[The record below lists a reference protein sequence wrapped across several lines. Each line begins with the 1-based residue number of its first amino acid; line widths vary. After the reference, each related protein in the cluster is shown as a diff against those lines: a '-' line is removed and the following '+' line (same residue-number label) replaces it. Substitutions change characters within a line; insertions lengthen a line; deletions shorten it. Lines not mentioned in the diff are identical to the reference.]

1 MKMDLKMINDD
12 FTILVR
18 HEFRKEVDKMLF
30 DMGYSFKSDDGEH
43 FIALEKENLFYFID
57 YKSKTIVKKKQISF
71 LNDRGV
77 FMSLHKLRKIWRKHR
92 RQEGVY
98 RAVKEGKFKGKQ
110 EYIDKGVIRSAMAE
124 KGSTYRNVAESL
136 NVSPSTVYRAMLGY
150 RKIDLERKVVTEEAC
165 DFTDG
170 YYKISVEK
178 SNISKTQDLL
188 FALGYSWPHSSCY
201 HFDHEMKTIFM
212 KPNKDLSWSDLPL
225 TSDLFPAFKQIT
237 IKDLELMKKEL
248 KEIDFI
254 KDPYEKD
261 KKILDLS
268 DKYNRLKL
276 TYESSLEVLAEK
288 DGKISEYID
297 LLDLL
302 KKGYVE
308 ENKNLLLKLDEKQ
321 EKINQLHMEI
331 EGLKSLIFPP
341 ENKESDKI
349 SLSFCGYKLKITK

>member
-1 MKMDLKMINDD
+1 MERDLKMINDD

-30 DMGYSFKSDDGEH
+30 DMGYSFKLDAGEN
-43 FIALEKENLFYFID
+43 FYALEKENLFYFID

-92 RQEGVY
+92 RQEGVN

-136 NVSPSTVYRAMLGY
+136 NVSLSTVYRAMLGY
-150 RKIDLERKVVTEEAC
+150 RKIDLERKGVTEEAC
-165 DFTDG
+165 DFSDG

-178 SNISKTQDLL
+178 SNISKTQD
-188 FALGYSWPHSSCY
+188 
-201 HFDHEMKTIFM
+201 
-212 KPNKDLSWSDLPL
+212 
-225 TSDLFPAFKQIT
+225 
-237 IKDLELMKKEL
+237 
-248 KEIDFI
+248 
-254 KDPYEKD
+254 
-261 KKILDLS
+261 
-268 DKYNRLKL
+268 
-276 TYESSLEVLAEK
+276 
-288 DGKISEYID
+288 
-297 LLDLL
+297 
-302 KKGYVE
+302 
-308 ENKNLLLKLDEKQ
+308 LLLKLDEKQ

-341 ENKESDKI
+341 ENKELDKI
-349 SLSFCGYKLKITK
+349 ILSFCGYKLKITK